1 MNSNYRILLVDDDRI
16 IRHMTRV
23 YMERLGYQVDLADN
37 GEDAI
42 SKYSKHNYDLIIMD
56 VRMPV
61 MDGLEATRRIREI
74 EESSS
79 KDKVKIV
86 AVTASEHKE
95 VCLESGM
102 NDYFHKTTLISHMKE
117 MLSYVSTT

>member
-16 IRHMTRV
+16 IRHMIRV
-23 YMERLGYQVDLADN
+23 YMERMGYQVDLADN
-37 GEDAI
+37 GKDAI
-42 SKYSKHNYDLIIMD
+42 TKYTETEYDLIIMD

-61 MDGLEATRRIREI
+61 MDGLEATKRIREI
-74 EESSS
+74 EEDH
-79 KDKVKIV
+79 KRDKVKIV

-95 VCLESGM
+95 VCLQSGM
-102 NDYFHKTTLISHMKE
+102 NDYFHKTTLISHMKK